1 MRKNPHSRILK
12 GKLKEQH
19 LSIVPKSC
27 PYIYI
32 YIYNSLE
39 VLLLFIYFE
48 IQKIKIKHHFKR
60 IDSLSKLPPFFK
72 LKNDFFLLHNMYV
85 YDRILYGYTWRF
97 FPLFFG

>member
-1 MRKNPHSRILK
+1 MRKNPHTRILK

-32 YIYNSLE
+32 YIYNFLE

-48 IQKIKIKHHFKR
+48 IQKIRGKISKYTHIIFYRIHTYYVTKKNHF
-60 IDSLSKLPPFFK
+60 
-72 LKNDFFLLHNMYV
+72 
-85 YDRILYGYTWRF
+85 
-97 FPLFFG
+97 